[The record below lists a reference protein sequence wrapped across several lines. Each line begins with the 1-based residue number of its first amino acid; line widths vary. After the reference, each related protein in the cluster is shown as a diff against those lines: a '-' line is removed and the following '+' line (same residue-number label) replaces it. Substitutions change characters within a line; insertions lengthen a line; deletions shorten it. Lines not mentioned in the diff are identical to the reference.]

1 MFKIIIIIF
10 FFLNLS
16 SKVFAE
22 FNKSDPYTLEIYVL
36 YDECVDKFKKP
47 HRLTINYDLED
58 YANLSEY
65 FRLSTLKCN
74 LIYKEYINNE
84 FSSKKKVDFNKE
96 VNSAILN
103 NEISKDNI
111 YLKIYLDYHLNIIR
125 VSEDLN
131 EKKKIFY

>member
-74 LIYKEYINNE
+74 FTSDIIERKKYTYKTKIEKIQNTYKHKFNSIYI
-84 FSSKKKVDFNKE
+84 
-96 VNSAILN
+96 
-103 NEISKDNI
+103 
-111 YLKIYLDYHLNIIR
+111 
-125 VSEDLN
+125 
-131 EKKKIFY
+131 